1 MHINIVLFQPE
12 IPQNTGNISRTCSVT
27 GSTLHLVG
35 PLGFSL
41 GERHLRRAGLDYWDG
56 LDIRRYPDTQAFFA
70 QHGTRRIWYFSQKGL
85 LGLWDDDALAPD
97 FSDCDSSSSS
107 PESVG
112 FRETREPRMTR
123 ETREPEPSDSRTPG
137 LSDSAC
143 ASGSSGACKA
153 EFVTVGDV
161 RDGSDASDVRAAGA
175 GSDSREGSD
184 LSAVREPEIWLAF
197 GCESRGLDEK
207 ILLAHPDTV
216 VRIPM
221 LEGMRS
227 LNLSNA
233 VAIAVYEVLRRTGG
247 EGLLKTGRFPGRDD
261 A

>member
-1 MHINIVLFQPE
+1 MHINVVLFQPE

-41 GERHLRRAGLDYWDG
+41 DERHLRRAGLDYWDG
-56 LDIRRYPDTQAFFA
+56 LDIRRYPDTDAFFA
-70 QHGTRRIWYFSQKGL
+70 QHASRRIWYFSQKGL
-85 LGLWDDDALAPD
+85 LSLWDDDALAPD
-97 FSDCDSSSSS
+97 FSDTDSSSV
-107 PESVG
+107 PQFVAV
-112 FRETREPRMTR
+112 RETRETR
-123 ETREPEPSDSRTPG
+123 VTREPGETR
-137 LSDSAC
+137 
-143 ASGSSGACKA
+143 
-153 EFVTVGDV
+153 VT
-161 RDGSDASDVRAAGA
+161 
-175 GSDSREGSD
+175 
-184 LSAVREPEIWLAF
+184 REPQVWLAF
-197 GCESRGLDEK
+197 GCESQGLDEK

-247 EGLLKTGRFPGRDD
+247 EGLLKAGRFPGRDN

>member
-41 GERHLRRAGLDYWDG
+41 DERHLRRAGLDYWVG
-56 LDIRRYPDTQAFFA
+56 LDIRRYPDTDAFFA
-70 QHGTRRIWYFSQKGL
+70 QHGTRRIWYFSQKGR

-97 FSDCDSSSSS
+97 FSD
-107 PESVG
+107 
-112 FRETREPRMTR
+112 T
-123 ETREPEPSDSRTPG
+123 
-137 LSDSAC
+137 DSAC
-143 ASGSSGACKA
+143 ASGSSGPCKA
-153 EFVTVGDV
+153 EFVTVGDA
-161 RDGSDASDVRAAGA
+161 GDAR
-175 GSDSREGSD
+175 D
-184 LSAVREPEIWLAF
+184 LSAVRGPQIWLAF

-247 EGLLKTGRFPGRDD
+247 QGLLKTGRFPGRDN

>member
-41 GERHLRRAGLDYWDG
+41 DERHLRRAGLDYWDG
-56 LDIRRYPDTQAFFA
+56 LDIRRYPDTDAFFA
-70 QHGTRRIWYFSQKGL
+70 QHGTRRIWDFSQKGL

-112 FRETREPRMTR
+112 FRETRETRMTR
-123 ETREPEPSDSRTPG
+123 ETREPENQNSQTPG
-137 LSDSAC
+137 LPDSAC
-143 ASGSSGACKA
+143 GSCSSGARKA
-153 EFVTVGDV
+153 EFVTVSDGRDV
-161 RDGSDASDVRAAGA
+161 RDGSD
-175 GSDSREGSD
+175 GSDAGDSRD
-184 LSAVREPEIWLAF
+184 VHEPQIWLAF

-207 ILLAHPDTV
+207 ILTSHPDTV

>member
-41 GERHLRRAGLDYWDG
+41 DERHLRRAGLDYWDG
-56 LDIRRYPDTQAFFA
+56 LDIRRYPDTDAFFA

-97 FSDCDSSSSS
+97 FSD
-107 PESVG
+107 
-112 FRETREPRMTR
+112 T
-123 ETREPEPSDSRTPG
+123 
-137 LSDSAC
+137 DSAC
-143 ASGSSGACKA
+143 ASGSSGPCKA
-153 EFVTVGDV
+153 EFVTVGD
-161 RDGSDASDVRAAGA
+161 
-175 GSDSREGSD
+175 GSD
-184 LSAVREPEIWLAF
+184 LSAVREPQIWLAF

-247 EGLLKTGRFPGRDD
+247 QGLLKTGRFPGRYD

>member
-1 MHINIVLFQPE
+1 MHINVVLFQPE

-41 GERHLRRAGLDYWDG
+41 DERHLRRAGLDYWDG
-56 LDIRRYPDTQAFFA
+56 LDIRRYPDTDAFFA
-70 QHGTRRIWYFSQKGL
+70 QHASRRIWYFSQKGL
-85 LGLWDDDALAPD
+85 LSLWDDDALAPD
-97 FSDCDSSSSS
+97 FSDSDSSSVIEPINQNSQHFKPTDSCAPDAGEPETQNFQTPGPSDSS
-107 PESVG
+107 SVPQ
-112 FRETREPRMTR
+112 FVAVRETRETR
-123 ETREPEPSDSRTPG
+123 VTREPGETR
-137 LSDSAC
+137 
-143 ASGSSGACKA
+143 
-153 EFVTVGDV
+153 VT
-161 RDGSDASDVRAAGA
+161 
-175 GSDSREGSD
+175 
-184 LSAVREPEIWLAF
+184 REPQVWLAF
-197 GCESRGLDEK
+197 GCESQGLDEK

-247 EGLLKTGRFPGRDD
+247 EGLLKAGRFPGRDN

>member
-41 GERHLRRAGLDYWDG
+41 DERHLRRAGLDYWDG
-56 LDIRRYPDTQAFFA
+56 LDIRRYPDTDSFLA
-70 QHGTRRIWYFSQKGL
+70 QHGARRIWYFSQKGL

-97 FSDCDSSSSS
+97 FSD
-107 PESVG
+107 
-112 FRETREPRMTR
+112 T
-123 ETREPEPSDSRTPG
+123 
-137 LSDSAC
+137 DSAC
-143 ASGSSGACKA
+143 GSGSSGPCKA
-153 EFVTVGDV
+153 EFVTVSDV
-161 RDGSDASDVRAAGA
+161 RD
-175 GSDSREGSD
+175 GSD
-184 LSAVREPEIWLAF
+184 LSAVREPQIWLAF

-247 EGLLKTGRFPGRDD
+247 QGLLKTGRFPGRDD

>member
-41 GERHLRRAGLDYWDG
+41 DERHLRRAGLDYWDG
-56 LDIRRYPDTQAFFA
+56 LDIRRYPDTDAFFA
-70 QHGTRRIWYFSQKGL
+70 QHGSRRIWYFSQKGL
-85 LGLWDDDALAPD
+85 LGLWNDDALMPD

-112 FRETREPRMTR
+112 FRETREPRETRMTR
-123 ETREPEPSDSRTPG
+123 ETREPQ
-137 LSDSAC
+137 
-143 ASGSSGACKA
+143 
-153 EFVTVGDV
+153 V
-161 RDGSDASDVRAAGA
+161 
-175 GSDSREGSD
+175 
-184 LSAVREPEIWLAF
+184 WLAF

-247 EGLLKTGRFPGRDD
+247 QGLLKTGRFPGRDN

>member
-41 GERHLRRAGLDYWDG
+41 DERHLRRAGLDYWDG
-56 LDIRRYPDTQAFFA
+56 LDIRRYPDTDAFFA
-70 QHGTRRIWYFSQKGL
+70 QHGSRRIWYFSQKGL

-97 FSDCDSSSSS
+97 FSDI
-107 PESVG
+107 
-112 FRETREPRMTR
+112 EPQ
-123 ETREPEPSDSRTPG
+123 
-137 LSDSAC
+137 
-143 ASGSSGACKA
+143 
-153 EFVTVGDV
+153 
-161 RDGSDASDVRAAGA
+161 
-175 GSDSREGSD
+175 
-184 LSAVREPEIWLAF
+184 IWLAF

-207 ILLAHPDTV
+207 ILLAHPETV

-247 EGLLKTGRFPGRDD
+247 QGLLKTGRFPGRDN

>member
-41 GERHLRRAGLDYWDG
+41 DERHLRRAGLDYWDG
-56 LDIRRYPDTQAFFA
+56 LDIRRYPDTDAFFA
-70 QHGTRRIWYFSQKGL
+70 QHGSRRIWYFSQKGL
-85 LGLWDDDALAPD
+85 LGLWNDDALMPD

-112 FRETREPRMTR
+112 FRETREPRETRMTR
-123 ETREPEPSDSRTPG
+123 ETREPQ
-137 LSDSAC
+137 
-143 ASGSSGACKA
+143 
-153 EFVTVGDV
+153 V
-161 RDGSDASDVRAAGA
+161 
-175 GSDSREGSD
+175 
-184 LSAVREPEIWLAF
+184 WLAF

-207 ILLAHPDTV
+207 ILTAHPDTV

-227 LNLSNA
+227 LNLCNA

-247 EGLLKTGRFPGRDD
+247 QGLLKTGRFPGRDN